1 MRITVGSAAPF
12 TFEWSNAYN
21 GVVGAATTDLD
32 INFIDPFTG
41 QIVETGNEANLATTT
56 PLEMVG
62 VPAGVYDVEISVADR
77 ADKSK
82 LPTMLKFSANNSDLG
97 IVEPEFKIKG
107 ANTSGIGHS
116 SGLDTIS
123 VGAVPWYE
131 APPFNN
137 NQPIESEDFSSS

>member
-1 MRITVGSAAPF
+1 NSAFSGFSVPAHFVKDINGRLLEDFDPTDKVDTRMRITVGSAAPF

-41 QIVETGNEANLATTT
+41 QIVATGNEANLATTT

-77 ADKSK
+77 ADMSK
-82 LPTMLKFSANNSDLG
+82 LPNLLKF
-97 IVEPEFKIKG
+97 
-107 ANTSGIGHS
+107 
-116 SGLDTIS
+116 
-123 VGAVPWYE
+123 
-131 APPFNN
+131 
-137 NQPIESEDFSSS
+137 